1 MCRATGRLAPA
12 PRRLTDDPRRRLA
25 HWRPSGFSG
34 VVLQNLGPPGGE
46 AKWRRRAA
54 FDALRVW
61 RLETA
66 PDPEGD
72 GTWRTFSAMQVAQR
86 VAQCDPD
93 RVSATV
99 EGMRAKPGDA

>member
-1 MCRATGRLAPA
+1 M
-12 PRRLTDDPRRRLA
+12 
-25 HWRPSGFSG
+25 
-34 VVLQNLGPPGGE
+34 VLQNLGPPGGE

-72 GTWRTFSAMQVAQR
+72 GTWRAIRDKLT
-86 VAQCDPD
+86 
-93 RVSATV
+93 TV
-99 EGMRAKPGDA
+99 TSQSLDVHVRGNLPFADSFGRARFILCRGLQAAAPRNEPP